1 MESPVKLLRITII
14 AALFSVAGPL
24 SATERGREFSA
35 EGVGNFKGGGNRI
48 NVTLIADRFTSVE
61 EAQQLAGILEKGGQG
76 SLAAALR
83 GRSDGRI
90 RFGALERWVA
100 LVVAEP
106 EGRGYRYLFLT
117 PRRFEIHEREFGEE
131 SLNYPFGIAE
141 FVVDGFGRGEG
152 SLHVAAALRIDADGH
167 IEVEDYD
174 GEDGRLERIR
184 QVR

>member
-1 MESPVKLLRITII
+1 LKPLGFVFV
-14 AALFSVAGPL
+14 AVLFSLVAPL
-24 SATERGREFSA
+24 SATEPGREFTA

-48 NVTLIADRFTSVE
+48 NVTFIADRFTPVE
-61 EAQQLAGILEKGGQG
+61 EAQQLAGVLEQGGQG
-76 SLAAALR
+76 SLVAALR

-106 EGRGYRYLFLT
+106 VGRGYRYLFLT
-117 PRRFEIHEREFGEE
+117 PRRLEIHEREFGEE

-141 FVVDGFGRGEG
+141 FVVDSFGRGEG
-152 SLHVAAALRIDADGH
+152 TLHVAAALRIDSDGH
-167 IEVEDYD
+167 IEIEDYD

-184 QVR
+184 QLR

>member
-1 MESPVKLLRITII
+1 MGRLGSLAVTVAVVTIFGAVVS
-14 AALFSVAGPL
+14 AASEP
-24 SATERGREFSA
+24 GREFTA

-48 NVTLIADRFTSVE
+48 NVTFIADRFTSIE
-61 EAQQLAGILEKGGQG
+61 EAQQLAGILEQGGQG
-76 SLAAALR
+76 SLVAALR

-117 PRRFEIHEREFGEE
+117 PRRFEIHEKEFGEE
-131 SLNYPFGIAE
+131 SLDYPFGIAE
-141 FVVDGFGRGEG
+141 FVVDSFGRGEG
-152 SLHVAAALRIDADGH
+152 TLHVAAALRIDAGGH

-174 GEDGRLERIR
+174 GQDGRLESIR

>member
-1 MESPVKLLRITII
+1 MTRVRSICLVACLLATTTIST
-14 AALFSVAGPL
+14 ADADEP
-24 SATERGREFSA
+24 GREFSG
-35 EGVGNFKGGGNRI
+35 EGVGDFKSGANRI
-48 NVTLIADRFTSVE
+48 NVTFVADRFTSVE
-61 EAQQLAGILEKGGQG
+61 EAQQLAQLLENGGQG
-76 SLAAALR
+76 TLKAALR

-106 EGRGYRYLFLT
+106 QGRGYRYLFLT
-117 PRRFEIHEREFGEE
+117 PRPFEIHEKEFGEE

-167 IEVEDYD
+167 IEIDDYD
-174 GEDGRLERIR
+174 GEDARLEKLKQIR
-184 QVR
+184 

>member
-1 MESPVKLLRITII
+1 MNAKQFLGPIAFLAIVAFVSPV
-14 AALFSVAGPL
+14 FAGDPP
-24 SATERGREFSA
+24 GREFSA
-35 EGVGNFKGGGNRI
+35 EGVGDFRSGANRI
-48 NVTLIADRFTSVE
+48 NVVFIADRFTSVD
-61 EAQQLAGILEKGGQG
+61 EAKQLAGLLEKGGQG
-76 SLAAALR
+76 TLLSALR

-90 RFGALERWVA
+90 RFGALEKWVA

-117 PRRFEIHEREFGEE
+117 PRRIEIHEKQFGEE
-131 SLNYPFGIAE
+131 SLDYPFGIAE

-167 IEVEDYD
+167 IEIEDYD
-174 GEDGRLERIR
+174 GADATIEKVR

>member
-1 MESPVKLLRITII
+1 MVRSSYFCFL
-14 AALFSVAGPL
+14 VAFIVVGL
-24 SATERGREFSA
+24 SAPVFADGPGREFTG
-35 EGVGNFKGGGNRI
+35 EGVGDFKSGANRI
-48 NVTLIADRFTSVE
+48 NVTFIADRFTSVE
-61 EAQQLAGILEKGGQG
+61 EAQQLAALLEKGGQG
-76 SLAAALR
+76 TLLSALR

-117 PRRFEIHEREFGEE
+117 PRRIEIHEKQFGEE
-131 SLNYPFGIAE
+131 SLGYPFGIAE

-152 SLHVAAALRIDADGH
+152 NLHVAAALRIDADGH
-167 IEVEDYD
+167 VEIEDYD
-174 GEDGRLERIR
+174 GADARLEGVR

>member
-1 MESPVKLLRITII
+1 MEKMYRTATFALALSLAFP
-14 AALFSVAGPL
+14 AAAADP
-24 SATERGREFSA
+24 GREFTA
-35 EGVGNFKGGGNRI
+35 EGVGNFRGGGNRI
-48 NVTLIADRFTSVE
+48 NVTFIADRFTSIE
-61 EAQQLAGILEKGGQG
+61 EARQLAGILEQGGQG
-76 SLAAALR
+76 SLVAALR

-100 LVVAEP
+100 LVVVEP

-117 PRRFEIHEREFGEE
+117 PRRFEIHEKEFGEE
-131 SLNYPFGIAE
+131 SLDYPFGIAE

-152 SLHVAAALRIDADGH
+152 TLHAAAALRIDAEGH

-174 GEDGRLERIR
+174 GEDGRLESVR